1 MSTEIKKERIRTG
14 LTQEE
19 AAKKIGVHP
28 TTLNKYESGARY
40 PSGKV
45 LANMAKLFQV
55 PMDSLLKGEAE
66 AIHITKGEE
75 LKMIQ
80 NKLARVEAEV
90 LELYRENKMLRNEIA
105 SLEKKVG
112 SNQKLKTGA

>member
-55 PMDSLLKGEAE
+55 PMDSLVNAGSDSNIYNTSEKDETMLKVRLAKVE
-66 AIHITKGEE
+66 TE
-75 LKMIQ
+75 L
-80 NKLARVEAEV
+80 
-90 LELYRENKMLRNEIA
+90 LELYRENKMLRAQNEE
-105 SLEKKVG
+105 LVKKAPPL
-112 SNQKLKTGA
+112 QKKLG